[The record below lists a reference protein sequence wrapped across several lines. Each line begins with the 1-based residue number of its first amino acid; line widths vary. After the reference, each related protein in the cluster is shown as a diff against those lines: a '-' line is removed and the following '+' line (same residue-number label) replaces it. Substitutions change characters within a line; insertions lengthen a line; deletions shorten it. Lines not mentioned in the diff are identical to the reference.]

1 MFDYNSKRWKRKR
14 AYILSRDG
22 YIDRVQRRFGRNI
35 EADTVHHIYPAEEY
49 PEFAFEDWNLISV
62 NGKKTHNK
70 CHDRL
75 SNKLTPFGESLKKIA
90 DNKKIQTQKN
100 ISPPTD
106 N

>member
-1 MFDYNSKRWKRKR
+1 MFDYNAKRWKRKR

-22 YIDRVQRRFGRNI
+22 YIDRVQRRFGRKI

-90 DNKKIQTQKN
+90 DNKRIQMQKN